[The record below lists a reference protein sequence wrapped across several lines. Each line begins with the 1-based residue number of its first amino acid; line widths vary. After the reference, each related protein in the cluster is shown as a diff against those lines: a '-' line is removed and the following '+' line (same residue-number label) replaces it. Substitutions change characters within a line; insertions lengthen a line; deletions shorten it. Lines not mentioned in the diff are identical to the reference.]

1 MNDEKVVMDKL
12 TIEQIMP
19 NQIAG
24 DEVRDLAGVRSE
36 LLWLQREVYIQRT
49 LAEGF
54 TRQSKDA
61 EAARAYKELRIAK
74 ERMNEVKALLSNR
87 VATKNVEQVPY
98 W

>member
-1 MNDEKVVMDKL
+1 MDKL
-12 TIEQIMP
+12 TIDQTQP

-24 DEVRDLAGVRSE
+24 NEAKELADARNE

-54 TRQSKDA
+54 TRQSKED
-61 EAARAYKELRIAK
+61 EADKAYRELDIALERMQEVKTLISNRIATRTVVI
-74 ERMNEVKALLSNR
+74 EAE
-87 VATKNVEQVPY
+87 TVPY

>member
-1 MNDEKVVMDKL
+1 MDKL
-12 TIEQIMP
+12 TIDQTQP

-24 DEVRDLAGVRSE
+24 NEVRELADARNE

-54 TRQSKDA
+54 TRQSKED
-61 EAARAYKELRIAK
+61 EAAKAYKELDRVL
-74 ERMNEVKALLSNR
+74 ERMQEVKAQISNS
-87 VATKNVEQVPY
+87 VATSSVIRDVEKVPY

>member
-1 MNDEKVVMDKL
+1 MDKL
-12 TIEQIMP
+12 TVDQTQP

-24 DEVRDLAGVRSE
+24 NEVRELADARNE

-54 TRQSKDA
+54 TRQSKED
-61 EAARAYKELRIAK
+61 EAAKAYKELDRAL
-74 ERMNEVKALLSNR
+74 ERMQEVKSQISNS
-87 VATKNVEQVPY
+87 VAASSVLRDVEKVPY

>member
-1 MNDEKVVMDKL
+1 MDKL
-12 TIEQIMP
+12 TVDQTQP

-24 DEVRDLAGVRSE
+24 NEVRELADARNE

-54 TRQSKDA
+54 TRQSKED
-61 EAARAYKELRIAK
+61 EAAKAYKELDRAL
-74 ERMNEVKALLSNR
+74 ERMQEVKSQISNS
-87 VATKNVEQVPY
+87 VATSSVFRDVEKVPY

>member
-1 MNDEKVVMDKL
+1 MDKL
-12 TIEQIMP
+12 TIDQTQP

-24 DEVRDLAGVRSE
+24 DEVRELADARNE

-54 TRQSKDA
+54 TRQSKGD
-61 EAARAYKELRIAK
+61 EAAKAYKELHKAL
-74 ERMNEVKALLSNR
+74 ERMQEVKAQISNS
-87 VATKNVEQVPY
+87 VATPSATREVETVPY